1 VRTIVAAL
9 ISAVTF
15 AAAPCLAAQPAPK
28 PAAAPAKGDSY
39 TTKETRHFVVKSN
52 LPAPFPAAISDICEA
67 TLDGY
72 RDRFGLY
79 LYPNPYPGD
88 KRMVVW
94 AVQKPGKASVSLET
108 QVKPMEL
115 HISVPSDAALNPP
128 ADGGE
133 HHLFAIAREF
143 GRLPIAFNNDSFNAG
158 VAAYLGSEV
167 VNYVATRLGEKAWP
181 RPYSYIGDDGTGRLR
196 SWQYTAEPASP
207 ESAASLLDE
216 LARAHG
222 RETLGKAFRLL
233 TRSTQPKPYK
243 VAALCRLLVD
253 MTGDGEIA
261 EMFKSHRFP
270 SVLDPVDITA
280 SELWEADDEPT
291 RCKLICDRWGTNAD
305 GLLDGLPVT
314 LLLRATEERRPAPVR
329 TPDGLTLSPV
339 REAWAMAWYQPA
351 TKRTYISGKVLV
363 SPTGV
368 VVEDTI
374 LGPDGEVAADAIP
387 IEGEVISPAPQ

>member
-1 VRTIVAAL
+1 MRTTVAAL
-9 ISAVTF
+9 ILAVTF
-15 AAAPCLAAQPAPK
+15 AAAPCLAAPPPAE
-28 PAAAPAKGDSY
+28 PAATPAKGDRY

-52 LPAPFPAAISDICEA
+52 LPAPFPEAISDICEA

-94 AVQKPGKASVSLET
+94 AVQKPGRASVSIET
-108 QVKPMEL
+108 ERKPMEL
-115 HISVPSDAALNPP
+115 RISVPSDAALNPP
-128 ADGGE
+128 DDGGE

-143 GRLPIAFNNDSFNAG
+143 GRLPISFDSDSFNAG
-158 VAAYLGSEV
+158 VADYLGSEV
-167 VNYVATRLGEKAWP
+167 VDYVATRLGPKAWP
-181 RPYSYIGDDGTGRLR
+181 RPYSYVGDDGTGRLR

-207 ESAASLLDE
+207 ESAAALLDE
-216 LARAHG
+216 LAHAHG

-253 MTGDGEIA
+253 MTSDGEIT
-261 EMFKSHRFP
+261 EMFKRHRFP
-270 SVLDPVDITA
+270 SVLDPADITV
-280 SELWEADDEPT
+280 SELWAPDDEPS
-291 RCKLICDRWGTNAD
+291 RCKLICSRWGSNVS
-305 GLLDGLPVT
+305 GLLDGLPVA
-314 LLLRATEERRPAPVR
+314 LLLRATEDRRPAPVR
-329 TPDGLTLSPV
+329 TPDGLTLSAL
-339 REAWAMAWYQPA
+339 RDAWAMAWYQPA
-351 TKRTYISGKVLV
+351 TKRTYVSGKIIV
-363 SPTGV
+363 SPPGV

-387 IEGEVISPAPQ
+387 ILEEGTSPSPK